1 MKTLLT
7 QIKWQF
13 TLLFRN
19 NLIFISIAVTAI
31 YAGLFY
37 LLKGF
42 SGSDGIL
49 TLLIYNDPA
58 IIGLF
63 FIGLLILMEKDQQVM
78 SAFQVSPI
86 NFHVYMLAR
95 IIPLSIIGWACAL
108 GMAIAVFWMDFD
120 AIHFSLGVFSTCLMF
135 CLVGLFML
143 GNTSEF
149 LLFLLRSIP
158 VLILMSLPLINYY
171 ELADI
176 QLLKFFP
183 IEGPLQLIL
192 HSYGDKLSSAELMIN
207 YASTLVWIMILYGL
221 VYRYLKPRLS
231 L

>member
-1 MKTLLT
+1 MKTLIT

-13 TLLFRN
+13 TLLYRS
-19 NLIFISIAVTAI
+19 NLIFISIAVTVI
-31 YAGLFY
+31 YAGLFF
-37 LLKGF
+37 LLKEF
-42 SGSDGIL
+42 AGSEGIL

-78 SAFQVSPI
+78 SAFQVSPM

-95 IIPLSIIGWACAL
+95 IIPLAIIGWACAL
-108 GMAIAVFWMDFD
+108 GMAIAVLGTNFD
-120 AIHFSLGVFSTCLMF
+120 ALNFSLGVFSTCLMF

-143 GNTSEF
+143 GKTAEF

-176 QLLKFFP
+176 QLLRFLP

-192 HSYGDKLSSAELMIN
+192 HGYGEKLTSSQLMIY
-207 YASTLVWIMILYGL
+207 YASSLVWIVLLYVG